1 MRIIKKLD
9 IFILKG
15 YLQLFAGTFFICL
28 FIFLMQFV
36 WKYVDDLVGKGLT
49 WDILAKFFWYCSLTL
64 IPLSVPLAVLLAS
77 LITFGNFGERFEL
90 LAMKASGIPLIR
102 ILMPVFITALLICS
116 GSFYFQNNVS
126 PEANKQLYSLLWS
139 MRQKS
144 PELDIPEG
152 IFYSDIPGYNL
163 YVERKDAETGMLYGV
178 MIYTN
183 TDNYEDTQIVIADS
197 GRLQSTADKTHLK
210 LTLYDGERFKN
221 MSNQSGAML
230 RANIPYMRESFIEEI
245 DYIAFDNQFN
255 LFDAS
260 LFAGNAQAKNLSEI
274 YRGIDSIRSRTDSI
288 GHSIYENAKRSYLS
302 RELSAG
308 RKDSAKIVKEVADIA
323 PFDTLFNQ
331 LRDDQKSSA
340 WKSALNRTETMKAE
354 CEFRS
359 TCYTTELNTQL
370 RRHLMEAQKKYTLS
384 LSCLLFFFIGAPLGA
399 IIRKGG
405 LGIPVVVSV
414 VFFIFYYI
422 INVAGE
428 NNAKVGAW
436 DAYFGE
442 WLSSMVLL
450 PIGGWLTYKANSDS
464 VVFDIEGYKKFFMK
478 LLGLRIS
485 RKLNRKEVILYD
497 PDYTKCREEM
507 QQLIEDCK
515 TYSDNHF
522 LLMMP
527 SYWHIFF
534 QYQEDTTVIGISKRL
549 EALIK
554 ELHNSKSNVII
565 GLLNMLPFIIPDAHT
580 RPFRNARRNKWA
592 GVILPV
598 GILLWLRIWRYR
610 LRLSRDLDKVQEIG
624 QEIIKRINAI
634 ENETVKKS

>member
-1 MRIIKKLD
+1 MRILKKLD

-28 FIFLMQFV
+28 FIFLMQFI
-36 WKYVDDLVGKGLT
+36 WKFVDDLVGKGLT
-49 WDILAKFFWYCSLTL
+49 WDVLAKFFWYCSLTL
-64 IPLSVPLAVLLAS
+64 IPLSVPLAVLLAC
-77 LITFGNFGERFEL
+77 LISYGNFGERFEL

-102 ILMPVFITALLICS
+102 ILMPVLILVALICA
-116 GSFYFQNNVS
+116 GSFYFQNKIS
-126 PEANKQLYSLLWS
+126 PEANKQLYTLLWS

-183 TDNYEDTQIVIADS
+183 TESYEDTQIVIADS

-221 MSNQSGAML
+221 MDNQSGAML

-245 DYIAFDNQFN
+245 DYIAFNTQFN
-255 LFDAS
+255 LWDAN
-260 LFAGNAQAKNLSEI
+260 LFAGNAQAKNLGEI

-288 GHSIYENAKRSYLS
+288 GHSIYDNAQRTYLA
-302 RELSAG
+302 RMLTPG
-308 RKDSAKIVKEVADIA
+308 RKDSAKIVKEAAEIA
-323 PFDTLFNQ
+323 PFDSLFAQ

-340 WKSALNRTETMKAE
+340 WKNAFSRAETMRAE

-359 TCYTTELNTQL
+359 SCYTADLNTQL
-370 RRHLMEAQKKYTLS
+370 RRHLMESQKKYTLS

-414 VFFIFYYI
+414 LFFIFYYI

-464 VVFDIEGYKKFFMK
+464 VVFDMEGYKKFFMK
-478 LLGLRIS
+478 LFGLRIS
-485 RKLNRKEVILYD
+485 RKLSRKEVIIYD
-497 PDYTKCREEM
+497 PDYPKCYQELG
-507 QQLIEDCK
+507 QLIEDCK
-515 TYSDNHF
+515 AYSANHN

-534 QYQEDTTVIGISKRL
+534 HYQ
-549 EALIK
+549 
-554 ELHNSKSNVII
+554 
-565 GLLNMLPFIIPDAHT
+565 
-580 RPFRNARRNKWA
+580 
-592 GVILPV
+592 
-598 GILLWLRIWRYR
+598 
-610 LRLSRDLDKVQEIG
+610 
-624 QEIIKRINAI
+624 
-634 ENETVKKS
+634 

>member
-102 ILMPVFITALLICS
+102 ILMPVLIAALLICS
-116 GSFYFQNNVS
+116 GSFYFQNNIS
-126 PEANKQLYSLLWS
+126 PEANKQLYTLLWS

-152 IFYSDIPGYNL
+152 IFYSEIPGYNL
-163 YVERKDAETGMLYGV
+163 YVEHKDAETGMLYGV

-221 MSNQSGAML
+221 MNNQSGSML
-230 RANIPYMRESFIEEI
+230 RASIPYMRESFIEEV

-255 LFDAS
+255 LFDAN
-260 LFAGNAQAKNLSEI
+260 LFAGNAQAKNLREI
-274 YRGIDSIRSRTDSI
+274 YRGIDSIRTRTDSI

-302 RELSAG
+302 RELTPG
-308 RKDSAKIVKEVADIA
+308 RKDSAQIVQQVADNA
-323 PFDTLFNQ
+323 PFDSLFNQ

-359 TCYTTELNTQL
+359 TCYTTEMNTQL

-414 VFFIFYYI
+414 IFFIFYYI

-428 NNAKVGAW
+428 NNAKIGAW
-436 DAYFGE
+436 NAYFGE

-450 PIGGWLTYKANSDS
+450 PIGGFLTYKANSDS
-464 VVFDIEGYKKFFMK
+464 VVFDIEGYRKFFMK

-485 RKLNRKEVILYD
+485 RKLSRKEVIIYD
-497 PDYTKCREEM
+497 PDYPKCKEEM
-507 QQLIEDCK
+507 RQLIEDCK
-515 TYSDNHF
+515 AYSENHF

-534 QYQEDTTVIGISKRL
+534 SYQEDRTVIGISERL
-549 EALIK
+549 ENLIE
-554 ELHNSKSNVII
+554 ELHNSKSNFII
-565 GLLNMLPFIIPDAHT
+565 GLLNMIPFIIPDAHT
-580 RPFRNARRNKWA
+580 RPFKNPRYNKWA
-592 GVILPV
+592 GIILPV
-598 GILLWLRIWRYR
+598 GILLWLRVWRYR
-610 LRLSRDLDKVQEIG
+610 LRLSRDLDKLQEVG

-634 ENETVKKS
+634 EKAA

>member
-102 ILMPVFITALLICS
+102 ILMPVLIAALLICS
-116 GSFYFQNNVS
+116 GSFYFQNNIS
-126 PEANKQLYSLLWS
+126 PEANKQLYTLLWS

-163 YVERKDAETGMLYGV
+163 YVEHKDAETGMLYGV

-221 MSNQSGAML
+221 MNNQSGNML
-230 RANIPYMRESFIEEI
+230 RANIPYMRESFIEEV

-255 LFDAS
+255 LFDAN
-260 LFAGNAQAKNLSEI
+260 LFAGNAQAKNLGEI

-288 GHSIYENAKRSYLS
+288 GHSIYENAKKSYLS
-302 RELSAG
+302 RELSSG
-308 RKDSAKIVKEVADIA
+308 RKDSAKIVQQVADIA
-323 PFDTLFNQ
+323 PFDSLFNE

-340 WKSALNRTETMKAE
+340 WKYALSRTETMKAE

-359 TCYTTELNTQL
+359 SCYTTELNTQL

-428 NNAKVGAW
+428 NNAKIGAW

-464 VVFDIEGYKKFFMK
+464 VVFDMEGYRKFFMK
-478 LLGLRIS
+478 VLGLRIS
-485 RKLNRKEVILYD
+485 RKLSRKEVIIYD
-497 PDYTKCREEM
+497 PDYPKCKEEM
-507 QQLIEDCK
+507 RQLIEDCK
-515 TYSDNHF
+515 AYSESHF

-534 QYQEDTTVIGISKRL
+534 SYQEDTTVIGISDRL
-549 EALIK
+549 ENLIE
-554 ELHNSKSNVII
+554 ELHNSKSNFII
-565 GLLNMLPFIIPDAHT
+565 GLLNMIPFIVPDAHT
-580 RPFRNARRNKWA
+580 RPFKNPRYNKWA
-592 GVILPV
+592 GIILPV
-598 GILLWLRIWRYR
+598 GLLLWLRVWRYR
-610 LRLSRDLDKVQEIG
+610 LRLSRDLDKLQEVG
-624 QEIIKRINAI
+624 KVIIKKIDTI
-634 ENETVKKS
+634 

>member
-49 WDILAKFFWYCSLTL
+49 WDILAKFIWYCSLTL

-90 LAMKASGIPLIR
+90 LAMKASGIPLVR
-102 ILMPVFITALLICS
+102 ILMPVLIFALLVCT
-116 GSFYFQNNVS
+116 GSFYFQNAIS
-126 PEANKQLYSLLWS
+126 PEANKQLYTLLWS

-152 IFYSDIPGYNL
+152 IFYSEIPGYNL
-163 YVERKDAETGMLYGV
+163 YVEHKDTETGMLYGV

-183 TDNYEDTQIVIADS
+183 TESYEDTQIVIADS
-197 GRLQSTADKTHLK
+197 GRLQSTADKMHLK

-221 MSNQSGAML
+221 MDNQSGAML
-230 RANIPYMRESFIEEI
+230 KANIPYMRESFVEEV
-245 DYIAFDNQFN
+245 DYIAFNSEFN
-255 LFDAS
+255 LWDAN
-260 LFAGNAQAKNLSEI
+260 LFAGNAQAKNLTEI
-274 YRGIDSIRSRTDSI
+274 YRSIDSLRSRTDSI
-288 GHSIYENAKRSYLS
+288 GHSIYENSKRSYLARS
-302 RELSAG
+302 LAPG
-308 RKDSAKIVKEVADIA
+308 RKDSAQLVKEAAEIA
-323 PFDTLFNQ
+323 PFDSLFAQ

-340 WKSALNRTETMKAE
+340 WKNALSRSETMKAE

-359 TCYTTELNTQL
+359 SCYTTEMNTQL
-370 RRHLMEAQKKYTLS
+370 RRHLMESQKKYTLS

-414 VFFIFYYI
+414 IFFIFYYI

-464 VVFDIEGYKKFFMK
+464 VVFNIEGYKRFFMK

-485 RKLNRKEVILYD
+485 RKLSRKEVIIYD
-497 PDYTKCREEM
+497 PDYPKCYKEIE
-507 QQLIEDCK
+507 QLIEDSK
-515 TYSDNHF
+515 AYSASHN

-534 QYQEDTTVIGISKRL
+534 HYQEDTTVRGISERL
-549 EALIK
+549 ENLID
-554 ELHNSKSNVII
+554 ELHNSKYSYII
-565 GLLNMLPFIIPDAHT
+565 ALLNMIPYIIPDAHT
-580 RPFRNARRNKWA
+580 RPFRDAKTNKWA
-592 GVILPV
+592 GIILPV
-598 GILLWLRIWRYR
+598 GLFFWLRIWRFQ
-610 LRLSRDLDKVQEIG
+610 LRLSRDLDKLQEVG
-624 QEIIKRINAI
+624 EVLMKKIKAI
-634 ENETVKKS
+634 EDI

>member
-49 WDILAKFFWYCSLTL
+49 WDVLAKFIWYSALTL

-77 LITFGNFGERFEL
+77 LISYGNFGERFEL
-90 LAMKASGIPLIR
+90 LAMKASGIPLVR
-102 ILMPVFITALLICS
+102 ILMPVLILATLICT
-116 GSFYFQNNVS
+116 GSFYFQNNIS
-126 PEANKQLYSLLWS
+126 PEATKQLYTLLWS

-163 YVERKDAETGMLYGV
+163 YVERKDAENGMLYGV

-197 GRLQSTADKTHLK
+197 GRLQNTADKTHLK
-210 LTLYDGERFKN
+210 LTLYNGERFKN
-221 MSNQSGAML
+221 MDNQSGSML
-230 RANIPYMRESFIEEI
+230 RASIPYMRESFIEEI
-245 DYIAFDNQFN
+245 DYIPFNSEFN
-255 LFDAS
+255 LWDAN
-260 LFAGNAQAKNLSEI
+260 LFAGNAQAKNLEEI
-274 YRGIDSIRSRTDSI
+274 HHGIDSIRARKDSI
-288 GHSIYENAKRSYLS
+288 GHSIYENAGESYLA
-302 RELSAG
+302 RALSPG
-308 RKDSAKIVKEVADIA
+308 RKDSVKIVKEAAGVA
-323 PFDTLFNQ
+323 PLDTLFAQ
-331 LRDDQKSSA
+331 LREDQKSSA
-340 WKSALNRTETMKAE
+340 WKNALSRAETMKAE

-359 TCYTTELNTQL
+359 SCYTADLNTQL
-370 RRHLMEAQKKYTLS
+370 RRHLMESQKKYTLS

-414 VFFIFYYI
+414 IFFIFYYI

-442 WLSSMVLL
+442 WLSSMILL

-464 VVFDIEGYKKFFMK
+464 VVFNIEGYRRFFMK
-478 LLGLRIS
+478 LFGLRIS
-485 RKLNRKEVILYD
+485 RTLSRKEVIIYD
-497 PDYTKCREEM
+497 PDYPKCYGEM
-507 QQLIEDCK
+507 KQLIEDSK
-515 TYSDNHF
+515 DYSANHN
-522 LLMMP
+522 LLLMP
-527 SYWHIFF
+527 SYWNIFF
-534 QYQEDTTVIGISKRL
+534 HYQEDTTVKKISERL
-549 EALIK
+549 EDLID
-554 ELHNSKSNVII
+554 ELHNSKNNYII
-565 GLLNMLPFIIPDAHT
+565 GLLNMIPYIIPDAHT
-580 RPFRNARRNKWA
+580 RPFRNPNWNKWA
-592 GVILPV
+592 GIILPV
-598 GILLWLRIWRYR
+598 GLFFWLRIWRYQ
-610 LRLSRDLDKVQEIG
+610 LRLSRDLDKLQEVG
-624 QEIIKRINAI
+624 LVVMKKI
-634 ENETVKKS
+634 ETNES

>member
-1 MRIIKKLD
+1 MRILKKLD

-28 FIFLMQFV
+28 FIFLMQFI
-36 WKYVDDLVGKGLT
+36 WKFVDDLVGKGLT
-49 WDILAKFFWYCSLTL
+49 WDVLAKFFWYCSLTL
-64 IPLSVPLAVLLAS
+64 IPLSVPLAVLLAC
-77 LITFGNFGERFEL
+77 LISYGNFGERFEL

-102 ILMPVFITALLICS
+102 ILMPVLILVALICA
-116 GSFYFQNNVS
+116 GSFYFQNKIS
-126 PEANKQLYSLLWS
+126 PEANKQLYTLLWS

-183 TDNYEDTQIVIADS
+183 TESYEDTQIVIADS

-221 MSNQSGAML
+221 MDNQSGAML

-245 DYIAFDNQFN
+245 DYIAFNTQFN
-255 LFDAS
+255 LWDAN
-260 LFAGNAQAKNLSEI
+260 LFAGNAQAKNLEEI

-288 GHSIYENAKRSYLS
+288 GHSIYDNAKRTYLA
-302 RELSAG
+302 RMLTPG
-308 RKDSAKIVKEVADIA
+308 RKDSAKIVKEAAEIA
-323 PFDTLFNQ
+323 PFDSLFAQ
-331 LRDDQKSSA
+331 LRDDQKSTA
-340 WKSALNRTETMKAE
+340 WKNAFSRAETMRSE

-359 TCYTTELNTQL
+359 SCYTADLNTQL
-370 RRHLMEAQKKYTLS
+370 RKHLMESQKKYTLS

-414 VFFIFYYI
+414 LFFIFYYI

-464 VVFDIEGYKKFFMK
+464 VVFDMEGYKKFFMK
-478 LLGLRIS
+478 LFGLRIS
-485 RKLNRKEVILYD
+485 RKLSRKEVIIYD
-497 PDYTKCREEM
+497 PDYPKCYQELG
-507 QQLIEDCK
+507 QLIEDCK
-515 TYSDNHF
+515 AYSANHN

-534 QYQEDTTVIGISKRL
+534 HYQEDTTVREISERL
-549 EALIK
+549 EALVD
-554 ELHNSKSNVII
+554 ELHNSRQNYVIA
-565 GLLNMLPFIIPDAHT
+565 LLNMIPYIIPDAHT
-580 RPFRNARRNKWA
+580 RPFRNAKRNKLA
-592 GVILPV
+592 GIVLPV
-598 GILLWLRIWRYR
+598 GIFFWLRIWRFQ
-610 LRLSRDLDKVQEIG
+610 LRLSRDLDKLQEVG
-624 QEIIKRINAI
+624 Q
-634 ENETVKKS
+634 VLMKKIRQEYE

>member
-90 LAMKASGIPLIR
+90 LAMKASGIPLVR
-102 ILMPVFITALLICS
+102 ILMPVLIAAMLICT
-116 GSFYFQNNVS
+116 GSFYFQNKIS
-126 PEANKQLYSLLWS
+126 PEANKQLYTLLWS

-152 IFYSDIPGYNL
+152 IFYSEIPGYNL
-163 YVERKDAETGMLYGV
+163 FVEHKDAETGMLYGV

-230 RANIPYMRESFIEEI
+230 RANIPYMRESFIEEV
-245 DYIAFDNQFN
+245 DYIAFNNNFN
-255 LFDAS
+255 LFDAN
-260 LFAGNAQAKNLSEI
+260 LFAGNAQAKDLQEI
-274 YRGIDSIRSRTDSI
+274 YRSIDSLRSRTDSI

-302 RELSAG
+302 NKLTAG
-308 RKDSAKIVKEVADIA
+308 RKDSAKIVKEVADMA

-340 WKSALNRTETMKAE
+340 WKYALNRTETMKAE
-354 CEFRS
+354 CEFRAS
-359 TCYTTELNTQL
+359 CYTADMNTQL

-414 VFFIFYYI
+414 IFFIFYYI

-428 NNAKVGAW
+428 NNAKIGAW

-450 PIGGWLTYKANSDS
+450 PIGVFLTYKANSDS
-464 VVFDIEGYKKFFMK
+464 VVFDMEGYKKFFMK

-485 RKLNRKEVILYD
+485 RKLNRKEVIIYD
-497 PDYTKCREEM
+497 PDYTICCKEM
-507 QQLIEDCK
+507 RQLIVDSK
-515 TYSDNHF
+515 DYSESHN

-527 SYWHIFF
+527 SYWNIFF
-534 QYQEDTTVIGISKRL
+534 HYQEDTAVRGISERL
-549 EALIK
+549 EELIK
-554 ELHNSKSNVII
+554 VLHNSKSNVII
-565 GLLNMLPFIIPDAHT
+565 GLLNMLPYIIPDAHT
-580 RPFRNARRNKWA
+580 RPFRNAKHNKWA
-592 GVILPV
+592 GIILPV
-598 GILLWLRIWRYR
+598 GLFFWLRIWRFQ
-610 LRLSRDLDKVQEIG
+610 LRLSIDLDNLQEVG
-624 QEIIKRINAI
+624 EVIIKKI
-634 ENETVKKS
+634 EEIEKR

>member
-49 WDILAKFFWYCSLTL
+49 WDILAKFFWYCALTL

-102 ILMPVFITALLICS
+102 ILAPVFIAALLICT
-116 GSFYFQNNVS
+116 GSFFFQNNVS

-163 YVERKDAETGMLYGV
+163 FVERKDAETGMLYGV

-260 LFAGNAQAKNLSEI
+260 LFAGNAQAKNLREI
-274 YRGIDSIRSRTDSI
+274 YRGIDSLRLRTDSI
-288 GHSIYENAKRSYLS
+288 GHSIYENAKNSYLA
-302 RELSAG
+302 RELSSG
-308 RKDSAKIVKEVADIA
+308 RKDSAKIVKEIADTA

-340 WKSALNRTETMKAE
+340 WKYALNRTEAMKAE
-354 CEFRS
+354 CEFRA
-359 TCYTTELNTQL
+359 TCYTTEMNTQL

-428 NNAKVGAW
+428 NNAKIGAW

-464 VVFDIEGYKKFFMK
+464 VVFDMEGYKKFFMK

-485 RKLNRKEVILYD
+485 RKLNRKEVIIYD
-497 PDYTKCREEM
+497 PDYPKCQKEM
-507 QQLIEDCK
+507 QQLI
-515 TYSDNHF
+515 
-522 LLMMP
+522 LLIMITPMQD
-527 SYWHIFF
+527 I
-534 QYQEDTTVIGISKRL
+534 
-549 EALIK
+549 
-554 ELHNSKSNVII
+554 
-565 GLLNMLPFIIPDAHT
+565 
-580 RPFRNARRNKWA
+580 
-592 GVILPV
+592 
-598 GILLWLRIWRYR
+598 
-610 LRLSRDLDKVQEIG
+610 
-624 QEIIKRINAI
+624 
-634 ENETVKKS
+634 

>member
-49 WDILAKFFWYCSLTL
+49 WDVLAKFIWYSALTL

-77 LITFGNFGERFEL
+77 LISYGNFGERFEL
-90 LAMKASGIPLIR
+90 LAMKASGIPLVR
-102 ILMPVFITALLICS
+102 ILMPVLILATLICT
-116 GSFYFQNNVS
+116 GSFYFQNNIS
-126 PEANKQLYSLLWS
+126 PEATKQLYTLLWS

-163 YVERKDAETGMLYGV
+163 YVERKDAENGMLYGV

-197 GRLQSTADKTHLK
+197 GRLQNTADKTHLK
-210 LTLYDGERFKN
+210 LTLYNGERFKN
-221 MSNQSGAML
+221 MDNQSGSML
-230 RANIPYMRESFIEEI
+230 RASIPYMRESFIEEI
-245 DYIAFDNQFN
+245 DYIPFNSEFN
-255 LFDAS
+255 LWDAN
-260 LFAGNAQAKNLSEI
+260 LFAGNAQAKNLEEI
-274 YRGIDSIRSRTDSI
+274 HHGIDSIRARKDSI
-288 GHSIYENAKRSYLS
+288 GHSIYENAGKSYLA
-302 RELSAG
+302 RALSPG
-308 RKDSAKIVKEVADIA
+308 RKDSVKIVKEAAGVA
-323 PFDTLFNQ
+323 PLDTLFAQ
-331 LRDDQKSSA
+331 LREDQKSSA
-340 WKSALNRTETMKAE
+340 WKNALSRAETMKAE

-359 TCYTTELNTQL
+359 SCYTADLNTQL
-370 RRHLMEAQKKYTLS
+370 RRHLMESQKKYTLS

-414 VFFIFYYI
+414 IFFIFYYI

-442 WLSSMVLL
+442 WLSSMILL

-464 VVFDIEGYKKFFMK
+464 VVFNIEGYRRFFMK
-478 LLGLRIS
+478 LFGLRIS
-485 RKLNRKEVILYD
+485 RTLSRKEVIIYD
-497 PDYTKCREEM
+497 PDYPKCYEEM
-507 QQLIEDCK
+507 RQLIEDSK
-515 TYSDNHF
+515 EYSANHN
-522 LLMMP
+522 LLLMP
-527 SYWHIFF
+527 SYWNIFF
-534 QYQEDTTVIGISKRL
+534 HYQEDTTVKKISERL
-549 EALIK
+549 EDLID
-554 ELHNSKSNVII
+554 ELHNSKNNYII
-565 GLLNMLPFIIPDAHT
+565 GLLNMIPYIIPDAHT
-580 RPFRNARRNKWA
+580 RPFRNPNWNKWA
-592 GVILPV
+592 GIILPV
-598 GILLWLRIWRYR
+598 GLFFWLRIWRYQ
-610 LRLSRDLDKVQEIG
+610 LRLSRDLDKLQEVG
-624 QEIIKRINAI
+624 LVVMKKI
-634 ENETVKKS
+634 ETNES

>member
-36 WKYVDDLVGKGLT
+36 WKYVDDLIGKGIP
-49 WDILAKFFWYCSLTL
+49 WDVLAKFIWYSSLTL
-64 IPLSVPLAVLLAS
+64 IPLSIPLAVLLAS
-77 LITFGNFGERFEL
+77 LITFGNFGERLEL

-102 ILMPVFITALLICS
+102 ILLPVFTLAILICA
-116 GSFYFQNNVS
+116 GSFYFQNKVS
-126 PEANKQLYSLLWS
+126 PEATKQFYTLLWS

-144 PELDIPEG
+144 PELEIPEG

-183 TDNYEDTQIVIADS
+183 TDNYEDTQIVLADS
-197 GRLQSTADKTHLK
+197 GRLQSTADKAHLK
-210 LTLYDGERFKN
+210 LTLYDGERFRN
-221 MSNQSGAML
+221 MDNQSGNML

-245 DYIAFDNQFN
+245 DYIAFDNNFN
-255 LFDAS
+255 LFDAN
-260 LFAGNAQAKNLSEI
+260 LFAGNAQAKNLTEI
-274 YRGIDSIRSRTDSI
+274 HRGIDSLRSRTDSI
-288 GHSIYENAKRSYLS
+288 GHSIYENAKVSYLARS
-302 RELSAG
+302 LSPG
-308 RKDSAKIVKEVADIA
+308 KKDSAKIVMEVAEMA

-340 WKSALNRTETMKAE
+340 WKSAFSRAETMKAE

-359 TCYTTELNTQL
+359 SCYTTEMNTQL
-370 RRHLMEAQKKYTLS
+370 RRHLMESQKKFTLS
-384 LSCLLFFFIGAPLGA
+384 LACLLFFFIGAPLGA

-405 LGIPVVVSV
+405 LGIPVVISV
-414 VFFIFYYI
+414 IFFIFYYI

-436 DAYFGE
+436 NAFFGE

-450 PIGGWLTYKANSDS
+450 PIGGFLTYKANSDS
-464 VVFDIEGYKKFFMK
+464 VVFNIEGYKKFFMK

-485 RKLNRKEVILYD
+485 RKLSRKEVIIYD
-497 PDYTKCREEM
+497 PDYPKCYRELE
-507 QQLIEDCK
+507 QLIEDCK
-515 TYSDNHF
+515 AYSASHN
-522 LLMMP
+522 LLLMP

-534 QYQEDTTVIGISKRL
+534 RYQEDTTVRGISKRL
-549 EALIK
+549 ENLID

-580 RPFRNARRNKWA
+580 RPFKNPRLNKWA
-592 GVILPV
+592 GIILPV
-598 GILLWLRIWRYR
+598 GLFFWARIWRYR
-610 LRLSRDLDKVQEIG
+610 LRLSIDLDKVQEIG
-624 QEIIKRINAI
+624 QEIMKRINKY
-634 ENETVKKS
+634 EQQS

>member
-1 MRIIKKLD
+1 MRILKKLD

-28 FIFLMQFV
+28 FIFLMQFI
-36 WKYVDDLVGKGLT
+36 WKFVDDLVGKGLT
-49 WDILAKFFWYCSLTL
+49 WDVLAKFFWYCSLTL
-64 IPLSVPLAVLLAS
+64 IPLSVPLAVLLAC
-77 LITFGNFGERFEL
+77 LISYGNFGERFEL

-102 ILMPVFITALLICS
+102 ILMPVLILVILICA
-116 GSFYFQNNVS
+116 GSFYFQNKIS
-126 PEANKQLYSLLWS
+126 PEANKQLYTLLWS

-144 PELDIPEG
+144 PELDIPEE

-163 YVERKDAETGMLYGV
+163 YVERKDAETGMLYGI

-183 TDNYEDTQIVIADS
+183 TESYEDTQIVIADS

-221 MSNQSGAML
+221 MDNQSGAML
-230 RANIPYMRESFIEEI
+230 RANIPYMRESFIEEV
-245 DYIAFDNQFN
+245 DYIAFNTQFN
-255 LFDAS
+255 LWDAN
-260 LFAGNAQAKNLSEI
+260 LFAGNAQAKNLEEI
-274 YRGIDSIRSRTDSI
+274 NRGIDSIRSRKDSI
-288 GHSIYENAKRSYLS
+288 GHSIYDNARKSYLA
-302 RELSAG
+302 RVLSPG
-308 RKDSAKIVKEVADIA
+308 RKDSVKLTQEAAEIA
-323 PFDTLFNQ
+323 PFDSLFAQ

-340 WKSALNRTETMKAE
+340 WKNAFSRAETMKSE
-354 CEFRS
+354 CEFRAS
-359 TCYTTELNTQL
+359 CYTSDLNTQL
-370 RRHLMEAQKKYTLS
+370 RRHLMESQKKYTLS

-442 WLSSMVLL
+442 WLSSMILL

-464 VVFDIEGYKKFFMK
+464 VVFDMEGYKKFFMK

-485 RKLNRKEVILYD
+485 RKLSRKEVIIYD
-497 PDYTKCREEM
+497 PDYPKCYQELS
-507 QQLIEDCK
+507 QLIEDSK
-515 TYSDNHF
+515 AYTASHN

-534 QYQEDTTVIGISKRL
+534 HYQEDTVVRGISERL
-549 EALIK
+549 ENLIE
-554 ELHNSKSNVII
+554 ELHNSKSSGVI
-565 GLLNMLPFIIPDAHT
+565 GLLNIIPYIIPDAHT
-580 RPFRNARRNKWA
+580 RPFRNAKRNKWA
-592 GVILPV
+592 GIILPV
-598 GILLWLRIWRYR
+598 GLFFWLRIWRFQ
-610 LRLSRDLDKVQEIG
+610 LRLSHDLDKLQEVG
-624 QEIIKRINAI
+624 QVLMKKINEIEMAA
-634 ENETVKKS
+634 

>member
-28 FIFLMQFV
+28 FIFLMQFI
-36 WKYVDDLVGKGLT
+36 WKFVDDLVGKGLT
-49 WDILAKFFWYCSLTL
+49 WDVLAKFIWYCSLTL
-64 IPLSVPLAVLLAS
+64 IPLSVPLAVLLAC
-77 LITFGNFGERFEL
+77 LISYGNFGERFEL

-102 ILMPVFITALLICS
+102 ILMPVLILIVLICT
-116 GSFYFQNNVS
+116 GSFYFQNKIS
-126 PEANKQLYSLLWS
+126 PEANKQVFTLLWS

-163 YVERKDAETGMLYGV
+163 YVERKNTETGMLYGV

-183 TDNYEDTQIVIADS
+183 SESYDDTQIVIADS

-221 MSNQSGAML
+221 MDNQSGAML
-230 RANIPYMRESFIEEI
+230 RANIPYMRESFIEEV
-245 DYIAFDNQFN
+245 DYIAFNTQFN
-255 LFDAS
+255 LWDAN

-274 YRGIDSIRSRTDSI
+274 NRGIDSIRLRTDSI
-288 GHSIYENAKRSYLS
+288 GHSIYDNARRTYLA
-302 RELSAG
+302 RMLSPG
-308 RKDSAKIVKEVADIA
+308 RKDSAKVVSQAAEIA
-323 PFDTLFNQ
+323 PFDTLFAQ
-331 LRDDQKSSA
+331 LRDDQKSAA
-340 WKSALNRTETMKAE
+340 WKNAFSRAETMKAE

-359 TCYTTELNTQL
+359 TCYTTDLNTQL
-370 RRHLMEAQKKYTLS
+370 RRHLMESQKKFTLS

-414 VFFIFYYI
+414 IFFIFYYI

-464 VVFDIEGYKKFFMK
+464 MVFDIEGYKKFFMK

-485 RKLNRKEVILYD
+485 RKLSRKEVIIFD
-497 PDYTKCREEM
+497 PDYPKCYQQME
-507 QQLIEDCK
+507 QLIEDSK
-515 TYSDNHF
+515 AYSATHN

-527 SYWHIFF
+527 SYWNIFF
-534 QYQEDTTVIGISKRL
+534 RYQEDTTVRGISERL
-549 EALIK
+549 EKLIK
-554 ELHNSKSNVII
+554 ELHNSKDNHII
-565 GLLNMLPFIIPDAHT
+565 GLLNMIPYIIPDAHT
-580 RPFRNARRNKWA
+580 RPFRNSRRNKWA
-592 GVILPV
+592 GIILPI
-598 GILLWLRIWRYR
+598 GLFLWLRIWRYQ
-610 LRLSRDLDKVQEIG
+610 LRLSRDLDKLQEVG
-624 QEIIKRINAI
+624 TEIMKRI
-634 ENETVKKS
+634 KKIDNCEL

>member
-102 ILMPVFITALLICS
+102 ILMPVLIAALLICS
-116 GSFYFQNNVS
+116 GSFYFQNNIS
-126 PEANKQLYSLLWS
+126 PEANKQLYTLLWS

-163 YVERKDAETGMLYGV
+163 YVEHKDAETGMLYGV

-221 MSNQSGAML
+221 MNNQSGNML
-230 RANIPYMRESFIEEI
+230 RANIPYMRESFIEEV

-255 LFDAS
+255 LFDAN
-260 LFAGNAQAKNLSEI
+260 LFAGNAQAKNLGEI

-288 GHSIYENAKRSYLS
+288 GHSIYENAKKSYLS
-302 RELSAG
+302 RELSSG
-308 RKDSAKIVKEVADIA
+308 RKDSAKIVQQVADIA
-323 PFDTLFNQ
+323 PFDSLFNE

-340 WKSALNRTETMKAE
+340 WKYALSRTETMKAE

-359 TCYTTELNTQL
+359 SCYTTELNTQL

-428 NNAKVGAW
+428 NNAKIGAW

-464 VVFDIEGYKKFFMK
+464 VVFDMEGYSKFFMK
-478 LLGLRIS
+478 VLGLRIS
-485 RKLNRKEVILYD
+485 RKLSRKEVIIYD
-497 PDYTKCREEM
+497 PDYPKCKEEM
-507 QQLIEDCK
+507 RQLIEDCK
-515 TYSDNHF
+515 AYSESHF

-534 QYQEDTTVIGISKRL
+534 SYQEDTTVIGISDRL
-549 EALIK
+549 ENLIE
-554 ELHNSKSNVII
+554 ELHNSKSNFII
-565 GLLNMLPFIIPDAHT
+565 GLLNMIPFIVPDAHT
-580 RPFRNARRNKWA
+580 RPFKNPRYNKWA
-592 GVILPV
+592 GIILPV
-598 GILLWLRIWRYR
+598 GILLWLRVWRYR
-610 LRLSRDLDKVQEIG
+610 LRLSRDLDKLQEVG
-624 QEIIKRINAI
+624 KVIIKKIDTI
-634 ENETVKKS
+634 

>member
-49 WDILAKFFWYCSLTL
+49 WDVLAKFIWYSALTL

-77 LITFGNFGERFEL
+77 LISYGNFGERFEL
-90 LAMKASGIPLIR
+90 LAMKASGIPLVR
-102 ILMPVFITALLICS
+102 ILMPVLILATLICT
-116 GSFYFQNNVS
+116 GSFYFQNNIS
-126 PEANKQLYSLLWS
+126 PEATKQLYTLLWS

-163 YVERKDAETGMLYGV
+163 YVERKDAENGMLYGV

-197 GRLQSTADKTHLK
+197 GRLQNTADKTHLK
-210 LTLYDGERFKN
+210 LTLYNGERFKN
-221 MSNQSGAML
+221 MDNQSGSML
-230 RANIPYMRESFIEEI
+230 RASIPYMRESFIEEI
-245 DYIAFDNQFN
+245 DYIPFNSEFN
-255 LFDAS
+255 LWDAN
-260 LFAGNAQAKNLSEI
+260 LFAGNAQAKNLEEI
-274 YRGIDSIRSRTDSI
+274 HHGIDSIRARKDSI
-288 GHSIYENAKRSYLS
+288 GHSIYENAGKSYLA
-302 RELSAG
+302 RALSPG
-308 RKDSAKIVKEVADIA
+308 RKDSVKIVKEAAGVA
-323 PFDTLFNQ
+323 PLDTLFAQ
-331 LRDDQKSSA
+331 LREDQKSSA
-340 WKSALNRTETMKAE
+340 WKNALSRAETMKAE

-359 TCYTTELNTQL
+359 SCYTADLNTQL
-370 RRHLMEAQKKYTLS
+370 RRHLMESQKKYTLS

-414 VFFIFYYI
+414 IFFIFYYI

-442 WLSSMVLL
+442 WLSSMILL

-464 VVFDIEGYKKFFMK
+464 VVFNIEGYRRFFMK
-478 LLGLRIS
+478 LFGLRIS
-485 RKLNRKEVILYD
+485 RTLSRKEVIIYD
-497 PDYTKCREEM
+497 PDYPKCYGEM
-507 QQLIEDCK
+507 KQLIEDSK
-515 TYSDNHF
+515 EYSANHN
-522 LLMMP
+522 LLLMP
-527 SYWHIFF
+527 SYWNIFF
-534 QYQEDTTVIGISKRL
+534 HYQEDTTVKKISERL
-549 EALIK
+549 EDLID
-554 ELHNSKSNVII
+554 ELHNSKNNYII
-565 GLLNMLPFIIPDAHT
+565 GLLNMIPYIIPDAHT
-580 RPFRNARRNKWA
+580 RPFRNPNWNKWA
-592 GVILPV
+592 GIILPV
-598 GILLWLRIWRYR
+598 GLFFWMRIWRYQ
-610 LRLSRDLDKVQEIG
+610 LRLSRDLDKLQEVG
-624 QEIIKRINAI
+624 LVVMKKI
-634 ENETVKKS
+634 ETNES

>member
-49 WDILAKFFWYCSLTL
+49 WDVLAKFIWYSALTL

-77 LITFGNFGERFEL
+77 LISYGNFGERFEL
-90 LAMKASGIPLIR
+90 LAMKASGIPLVR
-102 ILMPVFITALLICS
+102 ILMPVLILATLICT
-116 GSFYFQNNVS
+116 GSFYFQNNIS
-126 PEANKQLYSLLWS
+126 PEATKQLYTLLWS

-163 YVERKDAETGMLYGV
+163 YVERKDAENGMLYGV

-197 GRLQSTADKTHLK
+197 GRLQNTADKTHLK
-210 LTLYDGERFKN
+210 LTLYNGERFKN
-221 MSNQSGAML
+221 MDNQSGSML
-230 RANIPYMRESFIEEI
+230 RASIPYMRESFIEEI
-245 DYIAFDNQFN
+245 DYIPFNSEFN
-255 LFDAS
+255 LWDAN
-260 LFAGNAQAKNLSEI
+260 LFAGNAQAKNLEEI
-274 YRGIDSIRSRTDSI
+274 HHGIDSIRARKDSI
-288 GHSIYENAKRSYLS
+288 GHSIYENAGKSYLA
-302 RELSAG
+302 RALSPG
-308 RKDSAKIVKEVADIA
+308 RKDSVKIVKEAAGVA
-323 PFDTLFNQ
+323 PLDTLFAQ
-331 LRDDQKSSA
+331 LREDQKSSA
-340 WKSALNRTETMKAE
+340 WKNALSRAETMKAE

-359 TCYTTELNTQL
+359 SCYTADLNTQL
-370 RRHLMEAQKKYTLS
+370 RRHLMESQKKYTLS

-414 VFFIFYYI
+414 IFFIFYYI

-442 WLSSMVLL
+442 WLSSMILL

-464 VVFDIEGYKKFFMK
+464 VVFNIEGYRRFFMK
-478 LLGLRIS
+478 LFGLRIS
-485 RKLNRKEVILYD
+485 RTLSRKEVIIYD
-497 PDYTKCREEM
+497 PDYPKCYEEM
-507 QQLIEDCK
+507 RQLIEDSK
-515 TYSDNHF
+515 DYSANHN
-522 LLMMP
+522 LLLMP
-527 SYWHIFF
+527 SYWNIFF
-534 QYQEDTTVIGISKRL
+534 HYQEDTTVKKISERL
-549 EALIK
+549 EDLID
-554 ELHNSKSNVII
+554 ELHNSKNNYII
-565 GLLNMLPFIIPDAHT
+565 GLLNMIPYIIPDAHT
-580 RPFRNARRNKWA
+580 RPFRNPNWNKWA
-592 GVILPV
+592 GIILPV
-598 GILLWLRIWRYR
+598 GLFFWLRIWRYQ
-610 LRLSRDLDKVQEIG
+610 LRLSRDLDKLQEVG
-624 QEIIKRINAI
+624 LVVMKKI
-634 ENETVKKS
+634 ETNES

>member
-102 ILMPVFITALLICS
+102 ILAPVFIAALLICT
-116 GSFYFQNNVS
+116 GSFFFQNNVS

-163 YVERKDAETGMLYGV
+163 FVERKDAETGMLYGV

-260 LFAGNAQAKNLSEI
+260 LFAGNAQAKNLREI
-274 YRGIDSIRSRTDSI
+274 YRGIDSLRSRTDSI
-288 GHSIYENAKRSYLS
+288 GHSIYENAKNSYLA
-302 RELSAG
+302 RELSSG
-308 RKDSAKIVKEVADIA
+308 RKDSAKIVKEIADTA

-340 WKSALNRTETMKAE
+340 WKYALNRTEAMKAE
-354 CEFRS
+354 CEFRA
-359 TCYTTELNTQL
+359 TCYTTEMNTQL

-428 NNAKVGAW
+428 NNAKIGAW

-464 VVFDIEGYKKFFMK
+464 VVFDMEGYKKFFMK

-485 RKLNRKEVILYD
+485 RKLNRKEVIIYD
-497 PDYTKCREEM
+497 PDYPKCQKEM
-507 QQLIEDCK
+507 QQLMDDCK
-515 TYSDNHF
+515 AYSDSHF

-534 QYQEDTTVIGISKRL
+534 HYQEDTTVIGISERL
-549 EALIK
+549 EALID
-554 ELHNSKSNVII
+554 ELHNSKSNLII

-580 RPFRNARRNKWA
+580 RPFRNPRRNKWA
-592 GVILPV
+592 GIFLPV

-610 LRLSRDLDKVQEIG
+610 LRLSRDLDKVQEVG
-624 QEIIKRINAI
+624 EVIIKKIKEI
-634 ENETVKKS
+634 E

>member
-64 IPLSVPLAVLLAS
+64 IPLSVPLSVLLAS

-102 ILMPVFITALLICS
+102 ILMPVLILALLICS
-116 GSFYFQNNVS
+116 GSFYFQNKIS
-126 PEANKQLYSLLWS
+126 PEANKQLYTLLWS

-163 YVERKDAETGMLYGV
+163 FVERKDAKTGMLYGV

-183 TDNYEDTQIVIADS
+183 NGNYEDTQIVIADS

-221 MSNQSGAML
+221 VNNQSGAML
-230 RANIPYMRESFIEEI
+230 RASIPYMRESFIEES

-255 LFDAS
+255 LFDAA

-274 YRGIDSIRSRTDSI
+274 YRGIDSLRSRTDSV
-288 GHSIYENAKRSYLS
+288 GHNIYNNARNSYLA
-302 RELSAG
+302 RALRPG
-308 RKDSAKIVKEVADIA
+308 RKDSAQIVQDAANMA
-323 PFDTLFNQ
+323 PFDSLFSQ

-340 WKSALNRTETMKAE
+340 WKNALNRTETMKSE
-354 CEFRS
+354 CEFRAN
-359 TCYTTELNTQL
+359 CYTSEMNLQL
-370 RRHLMEAQKKYTLS
+370 RRHMMEAQKKYTLS

-414 VFFIFYYI
+414 IFFIFYYI

-428 NNAKVGAW
+428 NNAKIGAW
-436 DAYFGE
+436 DATFGE

-450 PIGGWLTYKANSDS
+450 PIGGFLTYKANSDS
-464 VVFDIEGYKKFFMK
+464 VVFNIEGYRKFFMK

-485 RKLNRKEVILYD
+485 RKLSRKEVIIYD
-497 PDYTKCREEM
+497 PDYSKCYQEM
-507 QQLIEDCK
+507 GRLIEDCK
-515 TYSDNHF
+515 AYSSSHN

-534 QYQEDTTVIGISKRL
+534 QYQEDTTVKGISERL
-549 EALIK
+549 ETLID
-554 ELHNSKSNVII
+554 ELHNSKSNTII
-565 GLLNMLPFIIPDAHT
+565 ALMNMIPYIIPDAHT
-580 RPFRNARRNKWA
+580 RPFTNPQYNRWA
-592 GVILPV
+592 GIILPV
-598 GILLWLRIWRYR
+598 GIFFWLRIWRYR
-610 LRLSRDLDKVQEIG
+610 LRLSRDLDKLQEVGLVIM
-624 QEIIKRINAI
+624 
-634 ENETVKKS
+634 KKIRNLES

>member
-49 WDILAKFFWYCSLTL
+49 WDVLAKFIWYSALTL

-77 LITFGNFGERFEL
+77 LISYGNFGERFEL
-90 LAMKASGIPLIR
+90 LAMKASGIPLVR
-102 ILMPVFITALLICS
+102 ILMPVLILATLICT
-116 GSFYFQNNVS
+116 GSFYFQNNIS
-126 PEANKQLYSLLWS
+126 PEATKQLYTLLWS

-163 YVERKDAETGMLYGV
+163 YVERKDAENGMLYGV

-197 GRLQSTADKTHLK
+197 GRLQNTADKTHLK
-210 LTLYDGERFKN
+210 LTLYNGERFKN
-221 MSNQSGAML
+221 MDNQSGSML
-230 RANIPYMRESFIEEI
+230 RASIPYMRESFIEEI
-245 DYIAFDNQFN
+245 DYIPFNSEFN
-255 LFDAS
+255 LWDAN
-260 LFAGNAQAKNLSEI
+260 LFAGNAQAKNLEEI
-274 YRGIDSIRSRTDSI
+274 HHGIDSIRARKDSI
-288 GHSIYENAKRSYLS
+288 GHSIYENASNSYLA
-302 RELSAG
+302 RALSPG
-308 RKDSAKIVKEVADIA
+308 RKDSVKIVKEAARVA
-323 PFDTLFNQ
+323 PLDTLFAQ
-331 LRDDQKSSA
+331 LREDQKSTA
-340 WKSALNRTETMKAE
+340 WKNALSRAETMKAE

-359 TCYTTELNTQL
+359 SCYTADLNTQL
-370 RRHLMEAQKKYTLS
+370 RRHLMESQKKYTLS

-414 VFFIFYYI
+414 IFFIFYYI

-442 WLSSMVLL
+442 WLSSMILL

-464 VVFDIEGYKKFFMK
+464 VVFNIEGYRRFFMK
-478 LLGLRIS
+478 LFGLRIS
-485 RKLNRKEVILYD
+485 RKLSRKEVIIYD
-497 PDYTKCREEM
+497 PDYPKCYEEM
-507 QQLIEDCK
+507 KQLIEDSK
-515 TYSDNHF
+515 DYSANHN
-522 LLMMP
+522 LLLMP
-527 SYWHIFF
+527 SYWNIFF
-534 QYQEDTTVIGISKRL
+534 HYQEDTTVKKISERL
-549 EALIK
+549 EDLID
-554 ELHNSKSNVII
+554 ELHNSKNNYII
-565 GLLNMLPFIIPDAHT
+565 GLLNMIPYIVPDAHT
-580 RPFRNARRNKWA
+580 RPFRNPSWNKWA
-592 GVILPV
+592 GIILPV
-598 GILLWLRIWRYR
+598 GLFFWLRIWRYQ
-610 LRLSRDLDKVQEIG
+610 LRLSRDLDKLQEVG
-624 QEIIKRINAI
+624 LVVMKKI
-634 ENETVKKS
+634 ETNES

>member
-1 MRIIKKLD
+1 MRILKKLD

-28 FIFLMQFV
+28 FIFLMQFI
-36 WKYVDDLVGKGLT
+36 WKFVDDLVGKGLT
-49 WDILAKFFWYCSLTL
+49 WDVLAKFFWYCSLTL
-64 IPLSVPLAVLLAS
+64 IPLSVPLAVLLAC
-77 LITFGNFGERFEL
+77 LISYGNFGERFEL

-102 ILMPVFITALLICS
+102 ILMPVLILVALICA
-116 GSFYFQNNVS
+116 GSFYFQNKIS
-126 PEANKQLYSLLWS
+126 PEANKQLYTLLWS

-183 TDNYEDTQIVIADS
+183 TESYEDTQIVIADS

-221 MSNQSGAML
+221 MDNQSGAML

-245 DYIAFDNQFN
+245 DYIAFNTQFN
-255 LFDAS
+255 LWDAN
-260 LFAGNAQAKNLSEI
+260 LFAGNAQAKNLGEI

-288 GHSIYENAKRSYLS
+288 GHSIYDNAQRTYLA
-302 RELSAG
+302 RMLTPG
-308 RKDSAKIVKEVADIA
+308 RKDSAKIVKEAAEIA
-323 PFDTLFNQ
+323 PFDSLFAQ

-340 WKSALNRTETMKAE
+340 WKNAFSRAETMRAE

-359 TCYTTELNTQL
+359 SCYTADLNTQL
-370 RRHLMEAQKKYTLS
+370 RRHLMESQKKYTLS

-414 VFFIFYYI
+414 LFFIFYYI

-442 WLSSMVLL
+442 WLSSMILL

-464 VVFDIEGYKKFFMK
+464 VVFDMEGYKKFFMK
-478 LLGLRIS
+478 LFGLRIS
-485 RKLNRKEVILYD
+485 RKLSRKEVIIYD
-497 PDYTKCREEM
+497 TDYPKCYQELG
-507 QQLIEDCK
+507 QLIEDCK
-515 TYSDNHF
+515 AYSANHN

-534 QYQEDTTVIGISKRL
+534 HYQEDTTVREISERL
-549 EALIK
+549 EALVD
-554 ELHNSKSNVII
+554 ELHNSRQNYVIA
-565 GLLNMLPFIIPDAHT
+565 LLNMIPYIIPDAHT
-580 RPFRNARRNKWA
+580 RPFRNAKRNKWA
-592 GVILPV
+592 GIVLPV
-598 GILLWLRIWRYR
+598 GIFFWLRIWRFQ
-610 LRLSRDLDKVQEIG
+610 LRLSRDLDKLQEVG
-624 QEIIKRINAI
+624 Q
-634 ENETVKKS
+634 VLMKKIRQEYE

>member
-9 IFILKG
+9 IFIIKG

-28 FIFLMQFV
+28 FIFLMQSI
-36 WKYVDDLVGKGLT
+36 WKFVDDLVGKGLT

-64 IPLSVPLAVLLAS
+64 IPLSVPLAVLLAC
-77 LITFGNFGERFEL
+77 LISYGNFGERFEL

-102 ILMPVFITALLICS
+102 ILMPVLILVVLICS
-116 GSFYFQNNVS
+116 GSFFFQNRIS

-183 TDNYEDTQIVIADS
+183 TESYDDTQIVIADS

-221 MSNQSGAML
+221 MDNQSGAML
-230 RANIPYMRESFIEEI
+230 RANIPYMRESFIEEV
-245 DYIAFDNQFN
+245 DYIAFNTQFN
-255 LFDAS
+255 LWDAN
-260 LFAGNAQAKNLSEI
+260 LFAGNAQAKNLKEI
-274 YRGIDSIRSRTDSI
+274 NRGIDSIRSRKDSI
-288 GHSIYENAKRSYLS
+288 GYSIYDNATSTYLARSLNP
-302 RELSAG
+302 G
-308 RKDSAKIVKEVADIA
+308 RKDSAKIVKEAAEIA
-323 PFDTLFNQ
+323 PFDSLFAQ

-340 WKSALNRTETMKAE
+340 WKNALSRAETMRAE

-359 TCYTTELNTQL
+359 SCYTTDLNTQL
-370 RRHLMEAQKKYTLS
+370 RRHLIESQKKYTLS

-442 WLSSMVLL
+442 WLSSMILL

-464 VVFDIEGYKKFFMK
+464 VVFDMEGYRKFFMK
-478 LLGLRIS
+478 LFGLRIS
-485 RKLNRKEVILYD
+485 RKLNRKEVIIYD
-497 PDYTKCREEM
+497 PDYPKCYQEM
-507 QQLIEDCK
+507 AQLIEDSK
-515 TYSDNHF
+515 AYSASHN

-534 QYQEDTTVIGISKRL
+534 HYQEDTIVRGISERL
-549 EALIK
+549 EALIE
-554 ELHNSKSNVII
+554 ELHNSKSAKII
-565 GLLNMLPFIIPDAHT
+565 GLLNMIPYIIPDAHT
-580 RPFRNARRNKWA
+580 RPFRNAKRNKWA
-592 GVILPV
+592 GIILPV
-598 GILLWLRIWRYR
+598 GLFFWLRIWRFQ
-610 LRLSRDLDKVQEIG
+610 LRLSRDLDKLQEVG
-624 QEIIKRINAI
+624 QVIMKKI
-634 ENETVKKS
+634 NETEMAA

>member
-1 MRIIKKLD
+1 MRILKKLD

-28 FIFLMQFV
+28 FIFLMQFI
-36 WKYVDDLVGKGLT
+36 WKFVDDLVGKGLT
-49 WDILAKFFWYCSLTL
+49 WDVLAKFFWYCSLTL
-64 IPLSVPLAVLLAS
+64 IPLSVPLAVLLAC
-77 LITFGNFGERFEL
+77 LISYGNFGERFEL

-102 ILMPVFITALLICS
+102 ILMPVLILVALICA
-116 GSFYFQNNVS
+116 GSFYFQNKIS
-126 PEANKQLYSLLWS
+126 PEANKQLYTLLWS

-183 TDNYEDTQIVIADS
+183 TENYEDTQIVIADS

-221 MSNQSGAML
+221 MDNQSGAML

-245 DYIAFDNQFN
+245 DYIAFNTQFN
-255 LFDAS
+255 LWDAN
-260 LFAGNAQAKNLSEI
+260 LFAGNAQAKNLGEI

-288 GHSIYENAKRSYLS
+288 GHSIYDNAQRTYLA
-302 RELSAG
+302 RMLTPG
-308 RKDSAKIVKEVADIA
+308 RKDSAKIVKEAAEIA
-323 PFDTLFNQ
+323 PFDSLFAQ

-340 WKSALNRTETMKAE
+340 WKNAFSRAETMRAE

-359 TCYTTELNTQL
+359 SCYTADLNTQL
-370 RRHLMEAQKKYTLS
+370 RRHLMESQKKYTLS

-414 VFFIFYYI
+414 LFFIFYYI

-464 VVFDIEGYKKFFMK
+464 VVFDMEGYKKFFMK
-478 LLGLRIS
+478 LFGLRIS
-485 RKLNRKEVILYD
+485 RKLSRKEVIIYD
-497 PDYTKCREEM
+497 PDYPKCYQELG
-507 QQLIEDCK
+507 QLIEDCK
-515 TYSDNHF
+515 AYSANHN

-534 QYQEDTTVIGISKRL
+534 HYQEDTTVREISERL
-549 EALIK
+549 EALVD
-554 ELHNSKSNVII
+554 ELHNSRQNYVIA
-565 GLLNMLPFIIPDAHT
+565 LLNMIPYIIPDAHT
-580 RPFRNARRNKWA
+580 RPFRNAKRNKWA
-592 GVILPV
+592 GIVLPV
-598 GILLWLRIWRYR
+598 GIFFWLRIWRFQ
-610 LRLSRDLDKVQEIG
+610 LRLSRDLDKLQEVG
-624 QEIIKRINAI
+624 Q
-634 ENETVKKS
+634 VLMKKIRQEYE

>member
-102 ILMPVFITALLICS
+102 ILMPVLIAALLICS
-116 GSFYFQNNVS
+116 GSFYFQNNIS
-126 PEANKQLYSLLWS
+126 PEANKQLYTLLWS

-163 YVERKDAETGMLYGV
+163 YVEHKDAETGMLYGV

-221 MSNQSGAML
+221 MNNQSGNML
-230 RANIPYMRESFIEEI
+230 RANIPYMRESFIEEV

-255 LFDAS
+255 LFDAN
-260 LFAGNAQAKNLSEI
+260 LFAGNAQAKNLGEI

-288 GHSIYENAKRSYLS
+288 GHSIYENAKKSYLS
-302 RELSAG
+302 RELSSG
-308 RKDSAKIVKEVADIA
+308 RKDSAKIVQQVADIA
-323 PFDTLFNQ
+323 PFDSLFNE

-340 WKSALNRTETMKAE
+340 WKYALSRTETMKAE

-359 TCYTTELNTQL
+359 SCYTTELNTQL

-428 NNAKVGAW
+428 NNAKIGAW

-464 VVFDIEGYKKFFMK
+464 VVFDMEGYRKFFMK
-478 LLGLRIS
+478 VLGLRIS
-485 RKLNRKEVILYD
+485 RKLSRKEVIIYD
-497 PDYTKCREEM
+497 PDYPKCKEEM
-507 QQLIEDCK
+507 RQLIEDCK
-515 TYSDNHF
+515 AYSESHF

-534 QYQEDTTVIGISKRL
+534 SYQEDTTVIGISDRL
-549 EALIK
+549 EKLIE
-554 ELHNSKSNVII
+554 ELHNSKSNFII
-565 GLLNMLPFIIPDAHT
+565 GLLNMIPFIVPDAHT
-580 RPFRNARRNKWA
+580 RPFKNPRYNKWA
-592 GVILPV
+592 GIILPV
-598 GILLWLRIWRYR
+598 GLLLWLRVWRYR
-610 LRLSRDLDKVQEIG
+610 LRLSRDLDKLQEVG
-624 QEIIKRINAI
+624 KVIIKKIDTI
-634 ENETVKKS
+634 

>member
-49 WDILAKFFWYCSLTL
+49 WDVLAKFIWYSALTL

-77 LITFGNFGERFEL
+77 LISYGNFGERFEL
-90 LAMKASGIPLIR
+90 LAMKASGIPLVR
-102 ILMPVFITALLICS
+102 ILMPVLILATLICT
-116 GSFYFQNNVS
+116 GSFYFQNNIS
-126 PEANKQLYSLLWS
+126 PEATKQLYTLLWS

-163 YVERKDAETGMLYGV
+163 YVERKDAENGMLYGV

-197 GRLQSTADKTHLK
+197 GRLQNTADKTHLK
-210 LTLYDGERFKN
+210 LTLYNGERFKN
-221 MSNQSGAML
+221 MDNQSGSML
-230 RANIPYMRESFIEEI
+230 RASIPYMRESFIEEI
-245 DYIAFDNQFN
+245 DYIPFNSEFN
-255 LFDAS
+255 LWDAN
-260 LFAGNAQAKNLSEI
+260 LFAGNAQAKNLEEI
-274 YRGIDSIRSRTDSI
+274 HHGIDSIRARKDSI
-288 GHSIYENAKRSYLS
+288 GHSIYENASRSYLA
-302 RELSAG
+302 RALSPG
-308 RKDSAKIVKEVADIA
+308 RKDSVKIVKEAAGVA
-323 PFDTLFNQ
+323 PLDTLFAQ
-331 LRDDQKSSA
+331 LREDQKSSA
-340 WKSALNRTETMKAE
+340 WKNALSRAETMKAE

-359 TCYTTELNTQL
+359 SCYTADLNTQL
-370 RRHLMEAQKKYTLS
+370 RRHLMESQKKYTLS

-414 VFFIFYYI
+414 IFFIFYYI

-442 WLSSMVLL
+442 WLSSMILL

-464 VVFDIEGYKKFFMK
+464 VVFNIEGYRRFFMK
-478 LLGLRIS
+478 LFGLRIS
-485 RKLNRKEVILYD
+485 RTLSRKEVIIYD
-497 PDYTKCREEM
+497 PDYPKCYEEM
-507 QQLIEDCK
+507 KQLIEDSK
-515 TYSDNHF
+515 DYSANHN
-522 LLMMP
+522 LLLMP
-527 SYWHIFF
+527 SYWNIFF
-534 QYQEDTTVIGISKRL
+534 HYQEDTTVKKISERL
-549 EALIK
+549 EDLID
-554 ELHNSKSNVII
+554 ELHNSKNNYII
-565 GLLNMLPFIIPDAHT
+565 GLLNMIPYIIPDAHT
-580 RPFRNARRNKWA
+580 RPFRNPNWNKWA
-592 GVILPV
+592 GIVLPV
-598 GILLWLRIWRYR
+598 GLFFWLRIWRYQ
-610 LRLSRDLDKVQEIG
+610 LRLSRDLDKLQEVG
-624 QEIIKRINAI
+624 LVVMKKI
-634 ENETVKKS
+634 ETNES

>member
-102 ILMPVFITALLICS
+102 ILAPVFIAALLICS
-116 GSFYFQNNVS
+116 GSFFFQNNVS

-163 YVERKDAETGMLYGV
+163 FVERKDAETGMLYGV

-260 LFAGNAQAKNLSEI
+260 LFAGNAQAKNLREI
-274 YRGIDSIRSRTDSI
+274 YRGIDSLRLRTDSI
-288 GHSIYENAKRSYLS
+288 GHSIYENAKNSYLA
-302 RELSAG
+302 RELSSG
-308 RKDSAKIVKEVADIA
+308 RKDSAKIVKEIADTA

-340 WKSALNRTETMKAE
+340 WKYALNRTEAMKAE
-354 CEFRS
+354 CEFRA
-359 TCYTTELNTQL
+359 TCYTTEMNTQL

-428 NNAKVGAW
+428 NNAKIGAW

-464 VVFDIEGYKKFFMK
+464 VVFDMEGYKKFFMK

-485 RKLNRKEVILYD
+485 RKLNRKEVIIYD
-497 PDYTKCREEM
+497 PDYPKCQKEM
-507 QQLIEDCK
+507 QQLMDDCK
-515 TYSDNHF
+515 AYSDSHF

-534 QYQEDTTVIGISKRL
+534 QYQEDTTVIGISERL
-549 EALIK
+549 EALID
-554 ELHNSKSNVII
+554 ELHNSKSNLII

-580 RPFRNARRNKWA
+580 RPFRNPRRNKWA
-592 GVILPV
+592 GIFLPV

-610 LRLSRDLDKVQEIG
+610 LRLSRDLDKVQEVG
-624 QEIIKRINAI
+624 EVIIKKIKEI
-634 ENETVKKS
+634 E

>member
-1 MRIIKKLD
+1 MRILKKLD

-28 FIFLMQFV
+28 FIFLMQFI
-36 WKYVDDLVGKGLT
+36 WKFVDDLVGKGLT
-49 WDILAKFFWYCSLTL
+49 WDVLAKFFWYCSLTL
-64 IPLSVPLAVLLAS
+64 IPLSVPLAVLLAC
-77 LITFGNFGERFEL
+77 LISYGNFGERFEL

-102 ILMPVFITALLICS
+102 ILMPVLILVALICA
-116 GSFYFQNNVS
+116 GSFYFQNKIS
-126 PEANKQLYSLLWS
+126 PEANKQLYTLLWS

-183 TDNYEDTQIVIADS
+183 TESYEDTQIVIADS

-221 MSNQSGAML
+221 MDNQSGAML

-245 DYIAFDNQFN
+245 DYIAFNTQFN
-255 LFDAS
+255 LWDAN
-260 LFAGNAQAKNLSEI
+260 LFAGNAQAKNLGEI

-288 GHSIYENAKRSYLS
+288 GHSIYDNAQRTYLA
-302 RELSAG
+302 RMLTPG
-308 RKDSAKIVKEVADIA
+308 RKDSAKIVKEAAEIA
-323 PFDTLFNQ
+323 PFDSLFAQ

-340 WKSALNRTETMKAE
+340 WKNAFSRAETMRAE

-359 TCYTTELNTQL
+359 SCYTADLNTQL
-370 RRHLMEAQKKYTLS
+370 RRHLMESQKKYTLS

-414 VFFIFYYI
+414 LFFIFYYI

-464 VVFDIEGYKKFFMK
+464 VVFDMEGYKKFFMK
-478 LLGLRIS
+478 LFGLRIS
-485 RKLNRKEVILYD
+485 RKLSRKEVIIYD
-497 PDYTKCREEM
+497 PDYPKCYQELG
-507 QQLIEDCK
+507 QLIEDCK
-515 TYSDNHF
+515 AYSANHN

-534 QYQEDTTVIGISKRL
+534 HYQEDTTVREISERL
-549 EALIK
+549 EALVD
-554 ELHNSKSNVII
+554 ELHNSRQNYVIA
-565 GLLNMLPFIIPDAHT
+565 LLNMIPYIIPDAHT
-580 RPFRNARRNKWA
+580 RPFRNAKRNKWA
-592 GVILPV
+592 GIVLPV
-598 GILLWLRIWRYR
+598 GIFFWLRIWRFQ
-610 LRLSRDLDKVQEIG
+610 LRLSRDLDKLQEVG
-624 QEIIKRINAI
+624 Q
-634 ENETVKKS
+634 VLMKKIRQEYE

>member
-1 MRIIKKLD
+1 
-9 IFILKG
+9 
-15 YLQLFAGTFFICL
+15 
-28 FIFLMQFV
+28 
-36 WKYVDDLVGKGLT
+36 
-49 WDILAKFFWYCSLTL
+49 
-64 IPLSVPLAVLLAS
+64 
-77 LITFGNFGERFEL
+77 
-90 LAMKASGIPLIR
+90 
-102 ILMPVFITALLICS
+102 
-116 GSFYFQNNVS
+116 
-126 PEANKQLYSLLWS
+126 

-163 YVERKDAETGMLYGV
+163 YVERKDAESGMLYGL

-221 MSNQSGAML
+221 MDNQSGAML
-230 RANIPYMRESFIEEI
+230 RANIPYMRESFIEET

-255 LFDAS
+255 LFDAK
-260 LFAGNAQAKNLSEI
+260 LFAGNAQAKNLQEI

-288 GHSIYENAKRSYLS
+288 GHSIYDNAKRSFLS
-302 RELSAG
+302 RDLSAG
-308 RKDSAKIVKEVADIA
+308 RKDSAKIVREVADMA

-340 WKSALNRTETMKAE
+340 WKYALNRTQTMEAE
-354 CEFRS
+354 CEFRAS
-359 TCYTTELNTQL
+359 CYTEEMNTQL

-405 LGIPVVVSV
+405 IGIPVVVSV

-428 NNAKVGAW
+428 NNAKIGAW
-436 DAYFGE
+436 DAHFGE

-464 VVFDIEGYKKFFMK
+464 VVFDMEGYKRFFMK

-485 RKLNRKEVILYD
+485 RKLSRKEVIIYD
-497 PDYTKCREEM
+497 PDYDKCRRELE
-507 QQLIEDCK
+507 QLIGDSK
-515 TYSDNHF
+515 AYSESHN

-527 SYWHIFF
+527 SYWNIFF
-534 QYQEDTTVIGISKRL
+534 HYQEDTAVRGISERL
-549 EALIK
+549 ETLIK

-580 RPFRNARRNKWA
+580 RPFRDARHNKWA
-592 GVILPV
+592 GIILPV
-598 GILLWLRIWRYR
+598 GLFFWLRIWRFQ
-610 LRLSRDLDKVQEIG
+610 LRLSIDLDNLQETG
-624 QEIIKRINAI
+624 GEIVKRLGAL
-634 ENETVKKS
+634 NETR